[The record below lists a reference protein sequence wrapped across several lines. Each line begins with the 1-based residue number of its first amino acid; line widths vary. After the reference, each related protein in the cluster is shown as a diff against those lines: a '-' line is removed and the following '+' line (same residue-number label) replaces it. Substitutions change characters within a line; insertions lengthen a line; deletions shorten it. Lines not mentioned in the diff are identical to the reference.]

1 MTAAIQKP
9 DQTKIQINAILFP
22 FSSDEINVYESKFR
36 ELSPEIIKILKML
49 LIIVGFEPTYSTS
62 VTDAEKQRPIPLG
75 HNLTHHHPS
84 F

>member
-36 ELSPEIIKILKML
+36 ELSEEKIKILKIL
-49 LIIVGFEPTYSTS
+49 LTIIGFEPTYSTRH
-62 VTDAEKQRPIPLG
+62 TNAKYQRLIPLG
-75 HNLTHHHPS
+75 HNLTHHRRM